1 MLTIDDALGT
11 DEVLNR
17 LPHKNGLIDDLDNV
31 LVVSASVSRGADTET
46 LQ

>member
-11 DEVLNR
+11 DKVLNR
-17 LPHKNGLIDDLDNV
+17 LPHKNGLIDDLE
-31 LVVSASVSRGADTET
+31 VVSASVSRGADTET